1 MNIEIINLYSNVA
14 KEGSDLIGEHGQS
27 FLLKVNGE
35 SILFDVGGDGNTLL
49 HNMEKLDINPDD
61 ISKIIL
67 SHGHYDHT
75 KALPDFLNAR
85 TTDDILT
92 IYAHPKVREPKYGK
106 ILFLKKY
113 IGFPELTESQE
124 EQLEFKYSRDPVK
137 INEILRTT
145 GEIHNRKYPDGIEKT
160 SVHKEGDDLKVDPFY
175 DDLSLLLDVNQGQV
189 IITGCAHAGILNI
202 CAHAKQTSE
211 KPIKAIIGGTHMARY
226 SEEEVL
232 ETAEKFKNQFD
243 DPDLYLNHCTDQ
255 LPYFFMK
262 STKAIDILQSMYGEE
277 KIQPCYVGTKLTYS
291 TSP

>member
-1 MNIEIINLYSNVA
+1 MDIEIINLYSNVA
-14 KEGSDLIGEHGQS
+14 KPASDLIGEHGQS

-35 SILFDVGGDGNTLL
+35 NILFDVGGDGDVLL

-61 ISKIIL
+61 ISEMIL

-75 KALPDFLNAR
+75 KALPDFLDAR

-92 IYAHPKVREPKYGK
+92 VYAHPNVREPKYGK
-106 ILFLKKY
+106 IFFLKKY
-113 IGFPELTESQE
+113 IGFPELTKSQE
-124 EQLEFKYSRDPVK
+124 EQLDLKYSRKPVM
-137 INEILRTT
+137 INDIIRTT
-145 GEIHNRKYPDGIEKT
+145 GEIRDRKYPDGIEKT
-160 SVHKEGDDLKVDPFY
+160 AVHKEGNELKADPIY
-175 DDLSLLLDVNQGQV
+175 DDLSLILDVNQGQV

-232 ETAEKFKNQFD
+232 KTAEQFKNQFD
-243 DPDLYLNHCTDQ
+243 NPNLYLNHCTDQ
-255 LPYFFMK
+255 LPYFFMR
-262 STKAIDILQSMYGEE
+262 STDAIDILQSKYGED
-277 KIQPCYVGTKLTYS
+277 KIKPCFVGTKLTYS